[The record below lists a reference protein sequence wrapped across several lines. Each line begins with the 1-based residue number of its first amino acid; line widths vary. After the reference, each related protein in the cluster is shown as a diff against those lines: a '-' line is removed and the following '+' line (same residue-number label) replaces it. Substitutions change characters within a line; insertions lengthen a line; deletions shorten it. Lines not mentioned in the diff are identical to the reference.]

1 MTFYIAPRFLKKLSV
16 HITKNFI
23 DLPKVKVPLI
33 LGIHGRKGEGK
44 TFQCELVYQ
53 KMGVEVVHISAGELE
68 SPDAGDPS
76 RLVRLRYRE
85 AAELIRVRGKMA
97 VLMINDLDA
106 GAGRVDSGTQYT
118 VNTQLVNA
126 TLMNIADNPTNV
138 QLPGSYDETPLH
150 RVPIV
155 VTGNDFA
162 TLYAPLVRD
171 GRMEKFY
178 WEPSRD
184 DKIGIVGGIFSE
196 DGLSSKEA
204 VTLVDHFLDQSVD
217 FYGALRSRLFDE
229 QIENFIDRVG
239 VEKVGAA
246 VVNTKQPPAFR
257 PPDFRLEHLI
267 EQGELMVQEQ
277 QRLRDMRLVREYNQA
292 LYESRHQGQESPV
305 FFSSPEPTADAPV
318 TPGNVNR
325 GDRAPASSNGAS
337 TSGASNGGA
346 ASASQPQ
353 TATALAPDVAQ
364 QVQALVAQGY
374 PIGIE
379 YVDPRRF
386 NTGTWKSCN
395 TIPADQSRD
404 ALAQLSA
411 CLHEHQGNYVRIFG
425 IDAAKRRVMETVVQ
439 RP

>member
-118 VNTQLVNA
+118 VNTQMVNA

-178 WEPSRD
+178 WEPSRE

-196 DGLSSKEA
+196 DSLSSEA
-204 VTLVDHFLDQSVD
+204 VVTLVDYFIDQSVD

-229 QIENFIDRVG
+229 QIEDFIDRVG

-246 VVNTKQPPAFR
+246 VVNTKHPPAFR
-257 PPDFRLEHLI
+257 PPDFRLGHLI
-267 EQGELMVQEQ
+267 EQGELMVKEQ
-277 QRLRDMRLVREYNQA
+277 QRLRDLRLVREYNQA

-305 FFSSPEPTADAPV
+305 FFSSPDPGVDAQV
-318 TPGNVNR
+318 TPGAANR
-325 GDRAPASSNGAS
+325 SDRVSESPNGVSNSVVASS
-337 TSGASNGGA
+337 
-346 ASASQPQ
+346 SQPH
-353 TATALAPDVAQ
+353 TATSLAPDVAQ
-364 QVQALVAQGY
+364 QVQSLVAQGY

-386 NTGTWKSCN
+386 NTGAWKSCN
-395 TIPADQSRD
+395 TIPTDQAGD
-404 ALAQLSA
+404 ALTQLSA

-425 IDAAKRRVMETVVQ
+425 IDPAKRRVMETVVQ